1 MEEVEEEQEQEEEEK
16 AVNEEAG
23 CRKDARRL
31 EGKQPIEPL
40 EDSVPGRRVIGSL
53 FSF

>member
-1 MEEVEEEQEQEEEEK
+1 MEEEVRE
-16 AVNEEAG
+16 G
-23 CRKDARRL
+23 ARRL